1 MSKHSRDMAKATSV
15 KLPAIVLVTRRSTYD
30 ADAGACVAAW
40 AATSLARVGEEDA
53 AHVRDLVRRQVKD
66 VMPLMFI
73 SSTPAVEPA
82 LAEVKLA
89 FGFAS
94 VRVIVQ
100 VLPEA

>member
-1 MSKHSRDMAKATSV
+1 
-15 KLPAIVLVTRRSTYD
+15 
-30 ADAGACVAAW
+30 
-40 AATSLARVGEEDA
+40 
-53 AHVRDLVRRQVKD
+53 
-66 VMPLMFI
+66 MPLMFI

-94 VRVIVQ
+94 VRVVVQ